1 MVGSQI
7 IIVETSI
14 NIFLKILHK
23 NVTIL
28 RNEADYGIRLE
39 YELETKLEWFN
50 KIRSNLTDKLNSLWS
65 LAEIH
70 CSVNGEIKKFANN
83 IFHLWTI
90 ITQQIYKQYSKIQ
103 VISHTLPNIALSS
116 LLGIIK
122 KEVVIVKNKLQT
134 NETKYNSNDV
144 LIGYNLLNEIVVL
157 LNNLEKYENKM
168 QQYLIM
174 SKMVPYIL
182 KLESTIDK
190 FVSSTALLPKSQ
202 LISSDLNAFSFVSKL
217 LTGEL
222 MGNEIIN
229 PYYVLAEN
237 ITKKPVFIIKSN
249 KRKVNVPVLSTIK
262 LFKSVT

>member
-1 MVGSQI
+1 M
-7 IIVETSI
+7 
-14 NIFLKILHK
+14 K
-23 NVTIL
+23 
-28 RNEADYGIRLE
+28 IRLSMQKII
-39 YELETKLEWFN
+39 ELF
-50 KIRSNLTDKLNSLWS
+50 SNCVYDYD
-65 LAEIH
+65 E
-70 CSVNGEIKKFANN
+70 CMY
-83 IFHLWTI
+83 
-90 ITQQIYKQYSKIQ
+90 IYQFQ
-103 VISHTLPNIALSS
+103 
-116 LLGIIK
+116 
-122 KEVVIVKNKLQT
+122 
-134 NETKYNSNDV
+134 
-144 LIGYNLLNEIVVL
+144 
-157 LNNLEKYENKM
+157 M